1 MRDTHK
7 LCFHCGTDVTD
18 APRVKDPRGRY
29 FCRPCAEA
37 MAARSHAAAGGA
49 VPAQGSFLPAQATE
63 APAPAAH
70 PASPPPA
77 EPETYDLVEPEKQP
91 DAPTRPCPGCNR
103 RLPIDAA
110 ACPDCGFNLVLNE
123 HVPDTEAPEP
133 RTAVMK
139 DGVMTCA
146 SCGYSL
152 KRLKR
157 MVCPEC
163 GTPFRIPTRR
173 DWHDEDNKQT
183 VRDAYRRPLI
193 YLGVGLAGLAIV
205 ALIRGSPMD
214 ILFYLLRYA
223 IEVPAGVTAFL
234 LCCVLWVGFDAPVHL
249 IALRLAGIYALVDLI
264 TSVAGAF
271 TAGLLAFPVGGLFYI
286 SLLMKEL
293 DLDMQDAVIVGL
305 VTFICKIA
313 FYAGVAWAL
322 AKMGISLL

>member
-1 MRDTHK
+1 MSDGRK

-18 APRVKDPRGRY
+18 APRVKDARGRY

-49 VPAQGSFLPAQATE
+49 VPAEGSFLPAEPKASPE
-63 APAPAAH
+63 VRAAPAPA
-70 PASPPPA
+70 
-77 EPETYDLVEPEKQP
+77 EPEIYDLVEPEKKD
-91 DAPTRPCPGCNR
+91 DAPTKPCPGCNR
-103 RLPIDAA
+103 SLPVDAA
-110 ACPDCGFNLVLNE
+110 ACPDCGFILVLKE
-123 HVPDTEAPEP
+123 HVSDRSRPEA

-146 SCGYSL
+146 NCGYSL
-152 KRLKR
+152 KKLKQ
-157 MVCPEC
+157 MICPEC
-163 GTPFRIPTRR
+163 GTPFRIPSRR
-173 DWHDEDNKQT
+173 DWHDQDNKRT

-205 ALIRGSPMD
+205 ALIQRNPMD
-214 ILFYLLRYA
+214 IPFYLLRYA

-249 IALRLAGIYALVDLI
+249 IALRLAGIYALVDFI
-264 TSVAGAF
+264 TTIAGAF
-271 TAGLLAFPVGGLFYI
+271 TYGLLAFPVGGLFYI

-305 VTFICKIA
+305 ITFICKLV
-313 FYAGVAWAL
+313 FYAGVAWGL
-322 AKMGISLL
+322 AKMGITLL